1 MPLMAR
7 QRRQLL
13 AAEVI
18 YKGQYFPNVN
28 LKTYNNGTKNLL
40 ASFWN
45 F

>member
-18 YKGQYFPNVN
+18 YKGQYFPDV
-28 LKTYNNGTKNLL
+28 YR
-40 ASFWN
+40 AE
-45 F
+45 